1 MFSIWTVS
9 ENRSGQGIAQRAD
22 PGPRLQ
28 RDQSVGDQGGEKAT
42 GGGG

>member
-9 ENRSGQGIAQRAD
+9 ENRSGQGIAKRAD
-22 PGPRLQ
+22 PGSRLQ

>member
-1 MFSIWTVS
+1 MS
-9 ENRSGQGIAQRAD
+9 ENRSGQGTAQRAD

-28 RDQSVGDQGGEKAT
+28 RDQSTGKQGGEKVT